1 MNRIALLAGFAAIL
15 AAPAFAQS
23 EHPSHP
29 ASTPEQR
36 QARAAAEARSGPQA
50 ILEAVDVC
58 EAWMTTAEDN
68 GLDPLTPYQQA
79 VHDAVA
85 QISIDFVAVQTHAA
99 GETGAFLALNGA
111 LDVWIN
117 EGHGGCPL
125 NIASSGGRNLE
136 LNRLRPGVL
145 ALLSAEDS
153 GWTADEDNVWV
164 RYDRW
169 GLFLGEDTSEP
180 QSWGIG
186 MVR

>member
-1 MNRIALLAGFAAIL
+1 MIRIALLVGFAAVL
-15 AAPAFAQS
+15 ATPAFAQS
-23 EHPSHP
+23 VEAGSRAPTS
-29 ASTPEQR
+29 ELR
-36 QARAAAEARSGPQA
+36 QARAAAEARTGPQA

-58 EAWMTTAEDN
+58 QAWMTTAEDN

-85 QISIDFVAVQTHAA
+85 QISMDFVDVQTHA
-99 GETGAFLALNGA
+99 GNDNGAYLALNGA

-125 NIASSGGRNLE
+125 NDGAEGGRNLE

-145 ALLSAEDS
+145 ALLGTEDS

-164 RYDRW
+164 RYDGW
-169 GLFLGEDTSEP
+169 GLYLGEDTSDP
-180 QSWGIG
+180 QAWSIALA
-186 MVR
+186 R

>member
-1 MNRIALLAGFAAIL
+1 MIRIALLAGFAASL

-23 EHPSHP
+23 DHP
-29 ASTPEQR
+29 ASSVAPSGPS
-36 QARAAAEARSGPQA
+36 QARAAAQARSGPQA

-58 EAWMTTAEDN
+58 DAWMTTAEDN
-68 GLDPLTPYQQA
+68 GLDQTTPYQQT

-85 QISIDFVAVQTHAA
+85 RISRDFIDVQTHAV
-99 GETGAFLALNGA
+99 GEIQAYLALNGA
-111 LDVWIN
+111 LDVWIS
-117 EGHGGCPL
+117 EGHAGCPL
-125 NIASSGGRNLE
+125 NVASSGGRNLE

-164 RYDRW
+164 RYDGW

-180 QSWGIG
+180 QAWSIG